1 MGMLGN
7 RVSRLVMTMVA
18 AASVSLAIAGPAAA
32 DDLQLLNEWGS
43 AGSAPGQ
50 FANPGDLQIAPS
62 GNLVVSDT
70 DNRRIQVFAPDGN
83 LVSIIGAPGSG
94 PGAFSRPSGIAIQND
109 GTMYAFDNGTG
120 RVVVFDAAG
129 TYVREFLPPLDF
141 YAGVAL
147 DPSQTSLY
155 LVDYQGSIID
165 HVSTAGTVIGRYSGP
180 GAGDGQL
187 QRPQGIAVSPSGG
200 VYVADRDNNRV
211 EVFDVNGGFLSKF
224 GSLGS
229 GPGQLS
235 GPWDVAVMPDQSILV
250 TDANNFRLQHFDA
263 SGNFLASYD
272 QVPASPN
279 PDFRPIAVTAAP
291 NGDIYMTDNTTHRI
305 LRVRPGPAG
314 ATPVLGQSVTASPV
328 SGTVLVRQKGGQSFE
343 PLTGAESVPV
353 GSSVDTTEGRVALT
367 SATKDGET
375 QTAEFFDGQF
385 QVRQGRRSDLTT
397 LALEGRVGPCAGGA
411 RNAARGRVQHLWGSG
426 KGHFKSKGR
435 HGAGTVRG
443 TVWLTAESCKGTLF
457 KVKEG
462 VVSVRDFTRD
472 RTVVVRA
479 GERYLAPAD

>member
-1 MGMLGN
+1 
-7 RVSRLVMTMVA
+7 MTMVA
-18 AASVSLAIAGPAAA
+18 AASVSLATAGPAAA
-32 DDLQLLNEWGS
+32 DDLELLNEWGS

-62 GNLVVSDT
+62 GNLVVSDS
-70 DNRRIQVFAPDGN
+70 DNRRIQVFSPDGN
-83 LVSIIGAPGSG
+83 LVSIIGTPGSG
-94 PGAFSRPSGIAIQND
+94 PGQFSRTSGIAIQDD
-109 GTMYAFDNGTG
+109 GTMYVFDNGNG
-120 RVVVFDAAG
+120 RVEVFDAAG
-129 TYVREFLPPLDF
+129 TYVRQFLPPLDF

-263 SGNFLASYD
+263 NGNFLASYD

-305 LRVRPGPAG
+305 LRARLGPAG
-314 ATPVLGQSVTASPV
+314 ATPVLGQSVTASTV
-328 SGTVLVRQKGGQSFE
+328 SGTVLVR
-343 PLTGAESVPV
+343 AE
-353 GSSVDTTEGRVALT
+353 GWAELRAADRRGVDPSRLQRGHDQGPGRHDL
-367 SATKDGET
+367 SD
-375 QTAEFFDGQF
+375 
-385 QVRQGRRSDLTT
+385 QGRRDADRGVLRRPIPGAPGAAQRSHD
-397 LALEGRVGPCAGGA
+397 AGAGGQGRSLHRRRPQRRSRA
-411 RNAARGRVQHLWGSG
+411 RPAPVGVGEGSLQIEGASRRRDGPRHRVADGRKLQ
-426 KGHFKSKGR
+426 GHPFQG
-435 HGAGTVRG
+435 
-443 TVWLTAESCKGTLF
+443 
-457 KVKEG
+457 
-462 VVSVRDFTRD
+462 
-472 RTVVVRA
+472 
-479 GERYLAPAD
+479 